1 MIKTH
6 GVTPYTLNRLDA
18 PATLNC
24 FATDRTVEFRRNKLL
39 FRADCARSNKAF
51 ILNLDLWGSID
62 AKVCVKGLEQVLNNR
77 MDRLS
82 VNQRR
87 RSILTRSANRHTT
100 PFPRM
105 YANYA
110 CALAFPPGKQMG
122 ARIGR
127 PTVDPPPQKFVVQKN
142 IKKHYVPTY
151 PHKHGK
157 KPLVCVPIK
166 CVLLPVHS
174 ITSLVL
180 TLPLPLNTQP

>member
-62 AKVCVKGLEQVLNNR
+62 AKVCVKGLEQALNNR

-110 CALAFPPGKQMG
+110 CVLAFSPGKQMG

-127 PTVDPPPQKFVVQKN
+127 PTVDPPPQKFVLQKI
-142 IKKHYVPTY
+142 IKTITF
-151 PHKHGK
+151 PHI
-157 KPLVCVPIK
+157 PI
-166 CVLLPVHS
+166 
-174 ITSLVL
+174 
-180 TLPLPLNTQP
+180 NTVRNLIF